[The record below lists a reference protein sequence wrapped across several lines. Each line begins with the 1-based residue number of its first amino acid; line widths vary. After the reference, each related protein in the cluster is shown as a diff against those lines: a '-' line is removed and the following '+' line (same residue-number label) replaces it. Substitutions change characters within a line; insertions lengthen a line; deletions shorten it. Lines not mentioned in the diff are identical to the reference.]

1 MLCSLSFD
9 PCTIKVLQYLQVLG
23 AEVKSQATTSYLLN
37 ADDKIL
43 RKATSVETHFLRVE
57 ARKQS
62 GAEVISRQILQL
74 KGKFALEFMFLSRL
88 NIYHYW
94 KKGNT

>member
-1 MLCSLSFD
+1 M
-9 PCTIKVLQYLQVLG
+9 QVFG
-23 AEVKSQATTSYLLN
+23 AEISSQATTTYLLN

-62 GAEVISRQILQL
+62 GAEVISNQILQL
-74 KGKFALEFMFLSRL
+74 KGKGIVESQYDSAQ
-88 NIYHYW
+88 
-94 KKGNT
+94 G

>member
-1 MLCSLSFD
+1 MICPPLSFNASFV
-9 PCTIKVLQYLQVLG
+9 KGSQYLQVLG
-23 AEVKSQATTSYLLN
+23 AEVNSQATTTYLLN

-62 GAEVISRQILQL
+62 GAEVISRQSLQL
-74 KGKFALEFMFLSRL
+74 KGRCGQKFIEVTSIKISSNYSAIL
-88 NIYHYW
+88 
-94 KKGNT
+94 